1 MTSVIPAVIDAL
13 ISAVEAALPGVQV
26 IDGPPI
32 TQDLQD
38 QVVFIGWSQARPSTA
53 ISEIDATFHASGIT
67 EDFQIPCQARDYS
80 GDGDMAACRT
90 GVFTLLDAVESAALT
105 LAPAGVNCLVHV
117 TAVTYTPQR
126 VQSGTQASV
135 DFTVAVS
142 ALE

>member
-13 ISAVEAALPGVQV
+13 ITAVEAALPGVQV
-26 IDGPPI
+26 IDGPR
-32 TQDLQD
+32 TEEDLHD
-38 QVVFIGWSQARPSTA
+38 QVIFIGWSQARPSTA
-53 ISEIDATFHASGIT
+53 ISEIDATFHAQGIT

-80 GDGDMAACRT
+80 GDGDMAACRN